1 MKARAHD
8 ARRLDV
14 AAAAREGVRLDGRW
28 PLAGFSRLLE
38 AVQDLPGDVVWTAT
52 ASLRS
57 VNVGSPRPSLHLEA
71 RAGVVRECQRC
82 LQPVTV
88 DIDVDR
94 HFVFVADEA
103 TAAARDEDSE
113 DDWLVLERSLD
124 LHELVEDELL
134 LGLPL
139 VPRHERCPNPL
150 AVDVMVDGVRLS
162 AEDEA
167 PNPFGALAALKRKA
181 RQ

>member
-8 ARRLDV
+8 ARRFDV
-14 AAAAREGVRLDGRW
+14 AAAAREGVRLDGHW
-28 PLAGFSRLLE
+28 PLAGFARLLE
-38 AVQDLPGDVVWTAT
+38 AGQDLPGDVSWTAT

-57 VNVGSPRPSLHLEA
+57 VNVGSPQPGLHLEA
-71 RAGVVRECQRC
+71 RAGVARECQRC
-82 LQPVTV
+82 LQPVTL
-88 DIDVDR
+88 DIQVDR
-94 HFVFVADEA
+94 HFLFVDDEA
-103 TAAARDEDSE
+103 TATARDEDSE

-124 LHELVEDELL
+124 LHELLEDELL

-150 AVDVMVDGVRLS
+150 PVDIAVDSGQPS
-162 AEDEA
+162 TGDET
-167 PNPFGALAALKRKA
+167 PNPFAALAALKGKA

>member
-1 MKARAHD
+1 
-8 ARRLDV
+8 
-14 AAAAREGVRLDGRW
+14 
-28 PLAGFSRLLE
+28 
-38 AVQDLPGDVVWTAT
+38 
-52 ASLRS
+52 
-57 VNVGSPRPSLHLEA
+57 
-71 RAGVVRECQRC
+71 VVRECQRC

-150 AVDVMVDGVRLS
+150 AVDVMVGGERPS
-162 AEDEA
+162 AEDET
-167 PNPFGALAALKRKA
+167 PNPFGALAALKGKA